1 MAVNDARLAAL
12 NSAKLNALVTSV
24 AGVPCDRVVQPGL
37 SLTCGIVGD
46 RLFGL
51 ADRLGDLGPILA
63 WAQTKG
69 GGQLTVF
76 ADTAD
81 ELAGHLAR
89 RASLLSADITVMGI
103 IGAEAVPAEPG
114 LLPEPP
120 DLGEDFWRAAAVMAD
135 AGARVVDDHG
145 HLTGEVLGLEVA
157 RVEPA
162 GPDGE
167 EISVRVGVGR
177 ADRELQGFVLGHLDD
192 IERLNRS
199 VALVVSQRRSGVA
212 LHPLN
217 RLARPRWL
225 RSILLDDPTAIDLVD
240 LDPVPPLWPDG
251 GLPDTEPSAA
261 FSPSDRAT
269 VVCSAGLDFDLLPQA
284 VDYRHRIDPSS
295 SLTLVVPH
303 RDRELVERRVAG
315 AAPDLSVRSV
325 DTPWG

>member
-1 MAVNDARLAAL
+1 MNDARLAAL
-12 NSAKLNALVTSV
+12 NSAKLNALVTAV
-24 AGVPCDRVVQPGL
+24 AGTSCDHVVQPGL
-37 SLTCGIVGD
+37 SLSCGIVGD
-46 RLFGL
+46 RLFAL

-69 GGQLTVF
+69 GGRLTVF
-76 ADTAD
+76 ADTAN

-89 RASLLSADITVMGI
+89 RASLLSADVTVMGI

-114 LLPEPP
+114 RLPEPP
-120 DLGEDFWRAAAVMAD
+120 DLGEDLWRAAAVMAD

-162 GPDGE
+162 GSEGE

-192 IERLNRS
+192 IERLHRS

-225 RSILLDDPTAIDLVD
+225 RSILLDDPAAIDLVD
-240 LDPVPPLWPDG
+240 LDPLPPLWPDG
-251 GLPDTEPSAA
+251 GLYTEPSAA

-315 AAPDLSVRSV
+315 AAPGLSVRSV